1 MNDAHFRNLD
11 LNLLRVF
18 DALLEEESATRAGS
32 KLGLTQ
38 SAISH
43 ALGRL
48 RLSLG
53 DELFV
58 RGPSGLQATPRAV
71 EMGGPIRTALKL
83 MEAAVTV
90 PHFDPATDE
99 RVFHVSA
106 SAYLCSVLMPGVVRR
121 IQTEAPGAKLR
132 IRGVEG
138 ALAEDLDHGRLDLVI
153 GGFEHVAPRFAY
165 TPLFTETGVWV
176 IRADHPAAQVAKAA
190 GAGEITPQILAG
202 IPYLVVSGGHEVEEA
217 RRGSR
222 RELGLRRITSWS
234 GDYALPSSGGLD
246 GPVTV
251 PDASS
256 ALVMVSQTDMAAL
269 LPRRLATLAA
279 ERGAVVMVEPVR
291 HPEPAQFGAVIRG
304 GESDAGPV
312 AWLLRVVA
320 EVAAGL

>member
-1 MNDAHFRNLD
+1 MNDTHFKNLD

-48 RLSLG
+48 RLSVG

-71 EMGGPIRTALKL
+71 EMGGPVRAALKL
-83 MEAAVTV
+83 LETAVTV
-90 PHFDPATDE
+90 PRFEPAMDE
-99 RVFHVSA
+99 RVFHISA
-106 SAYLCSVLMPGVVRR
+106 SAYLCSVLLPGVVRR
-121 IQTEAPGAKLR
+121 IQAEAPGVKLR
-132 IRGVEG
+132 IRAAGG
-138 ALAEDLDHGRLDLVI
+138 PLTEDLDHGRLDLVI
-153 GGFEHVAPRFAY
+153 GGFEHVASRFTY
-165 TPLFTETGVWV
+165 TPLLTETAVWV
-176 IRADHPAAQVAKAA
+176 IRADHPAA
-190 GAGEITPQILAG
+190 GREITPQVLAD
-202 IPYLVVSGGHEVEEA
+202 IPHLVVSGGHDIEEA
-217 RRGSR
+217 RRGR

-234 GDYALPSSGGLD
+234 DDYALPTSRGLD

-279 ERGAVVMVEPVR
+279 ELGAVVMIEPKR
-291 HPEPAQFGAVIRG
+291 PPEPAQFGAVIRA
-304 GESDAGPV
+304 GESQTGPV
-312 AWLLRVVA
+312 AWLLRLVA

>member
-1 MNDAHFRNLD
+1 MNDVHFKNLD

-48 RLSLG
+48 RQSLG

-71 EMGGPIRTALKL
+71 EMGGPIRAALKL
-83 MEAAVTV
+83 LETAVAA
-90 PHFDPATDE
+90 PRFDPAVDQRT
-99 RVFHVSA
+99 FNVSA

-121 IQTEAPGAKLR
+121 VLAQAPGVKLR
-132 IRGVEG
+132 LRGIEG
-138 ALAEDLDHGRLDLVI
+138 PLAEELDHGRLDIVI
-153 GGFEHVAPRFAY
+153 GGFEHVAPRFTH

-176 IRADHPAAQVAKAA
+176 IRADHPATRSAP
-190 GAGEITPQILAG
+190 GGDITPLALAG
-202 IPYLVVSGGHEVEEA
+202 IPYLVVSGGEEIEA
-217 RRGSR
+217 VRQGSR

-234 GDYALPSSGGLD
+234 DDYALPSTRGLK

-279 ERGAVVMVEPVR
+279 ERGAVVLVEPNR

-304 GESDAGPV
+304 GESATGPV
-312 AWLLRVVA
+312 AWLMRLVT
-320 EVAAGL
+320 EVAADL

>member
-71 EMGGPIRTALKL
+71 EMGGPIRAALKL
-83 MEAAVTV
+83 LETAVTV
-90 PHFDPATDE
+90 PHFDPALSE

-121 IQTEAPGAKLR
+121 LQVEAPGVKLR

-138 ALAEDLDHGRLDLVI
+138 LLAEDLDHGRLDMVI
-153 GGFEHVAPRFAY
+153 GGFEHVAPRFVH

-176 IRADHPAAQVAKAA
+176 IRADHPAARSANPADA
-190 GAGEITPQILAG
+190 IGHQILAC
-202 IPYLVVSGGHEVEEA
+202 IPSLVVSGGHEVEEA

-234 GDYALPSSGGLD
+234 GDYALTASGGLD

-256 ALVMVSQTDMAAL
+256 ALVIVSQTDMAAL

-279 ERGAVVMVEPVR
+279 ERGAVVMVEPSG

-304 GESDAGPV
+304 GESEIGPV
-312 AWLLRVVA
+312 AWLLRLVS
-320 EVAAGL
+320 EVAADL

>member
-1 MNDAHFRNLD
+1 MNDAHFKTLD

-53 DELFV
+53 DDLFV

-71 EMGGPIRTALKL
+71 EMGGPVRAALKL
-83 MEAAVTV
+83 LETAVTASR
-90 PHFDPATDE
+90 FDPAADQRT
-99 RVFHVSA
+99 FHVSA

-121 IQTEAPGAKLR
+121 VQAQAPGLKLR
-132 IRGVEG
+132 IGGIEG
-138 ALAEDLDHGRLDLVI
+138 PLVEDLDRGRLDMVI
-153 GGFEHVAPRFAY
+153 GGFEHVAPRFVH

-176 IRADHPAAQVAKAA
+176 IRVDHPVALAA
-190 GAGEITPQILAG
+190 GDGEITPQALAG
-202 IPYLVVSGGHEVEEA
+202 VPYLVVSGGQENEET

-234 GDYALPSSGGLD
+234 DDYALPSMRGLK

-279 ERGAVVMVEPVR
+279 DRGAVVLVEPSR

-304 GESDAGPV
+304 GESEAGPV
-312 AWLLRVVA
+312 AWLMRLVS
-320 EVAAGL
+320 EAAADL